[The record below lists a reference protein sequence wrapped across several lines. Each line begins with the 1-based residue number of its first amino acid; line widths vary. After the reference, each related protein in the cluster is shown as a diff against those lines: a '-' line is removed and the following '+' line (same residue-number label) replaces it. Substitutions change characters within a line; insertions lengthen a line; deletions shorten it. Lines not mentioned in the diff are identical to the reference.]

1 MQGPIPGR
9 SGPTQVD
16 IAIIMLTAT
25 VQEIPSDSTRK
36 LPSMSFFEEGTWMF
50 AEREVL
56 ILVQES

>member
-25 VQEIPSDSTRK
+25 VQEMPSDSTRK